1 MLACLFQKQPNPS
14 RRNWILKTRRRNRP
28 TLSLAAT
35 LAFFAIPHG
44 AGAQGIMISPVNV
57 VMAPGQ
63 AAATLTIA
71 NGGDH
76 EISFQIRAF
85 GWRQDRAGDSQLAR
99 TGELLVSPPL
109 GTIAPGS
116 TQIVRMVLG
125 RPPQDRELS
134 YRILIDELP
143 PPARAGVVRVALR
156 FSIPVFA
163 EPAGIAAPH
172 VQWRIATQGAQAWL
186 VASNDGTRHQS
197 VHDIALRA
205 ADGRALQL
213 KSDTPPYV
221 LAGGEHRWIIQ
232 PDGPMPA
239 SGTVLRL
246 TALGDGEPIDQQV
259 RVDGGP

>member
-85 GWRQDRAGDSQLAR
+85 AWQQGHAGDWQLAR
-99 TGELLVSPPL
+99 TNELLVSPPL
-109 GTIAPGS
+109 GTIAPGA
-116 TQIVRMVLG
+116 TQIARMVLS
-125 RPPQDRELS
+125 RTPQDRELS
-134 YRILIDELP
+134 YRILIDEIP
-143 PPARAGVVRVALR
+143 PPARAGVVRVVLR
-156 FSIPVFA
+156 LSIPVFA

-172 VQWRIATQGAQAWL
+172 VQWRIAREGTRAWL
-186 VASNDGTRHQS
+186 VAFNDGTRHQS
-197 VHDIALRA
+197 VREITLHA
-205 ADGRALQL
+205 ADGRTLPL
-213 KSDTPPYV
+213 KADTPPYV
-221 LAGGEHRWIIQ
+221 LAGGEHRWSIQ
-232 PDGPMPA
+232 PDGRLPA

-246 TALGDGEPIDQQV
+246 TALGDGGAIDQQV